1 MIRRDHGE
9 RPSASHVIDH
19 LSELAM
25 NMNRNPLLAQ
35 ELENR
40 FMQLPVAERQH
51 PFALVRTA
59 VELTRDLMK
68 DSPESVDDFLR
79 MLGAQQRSVN

>member
-1 MIRRDHGE
+1 M
-9 RPSASHVIDH
+9 SNSY
-19 LSELAM
+19 S
-25 NMNRNPLLAQ
+25 PLLAQ

-68 DSPESVDDFLR
+68 DSPASVDEFLQ
-79 MLGAQQRSVN
+79 MLGAQSRSAN